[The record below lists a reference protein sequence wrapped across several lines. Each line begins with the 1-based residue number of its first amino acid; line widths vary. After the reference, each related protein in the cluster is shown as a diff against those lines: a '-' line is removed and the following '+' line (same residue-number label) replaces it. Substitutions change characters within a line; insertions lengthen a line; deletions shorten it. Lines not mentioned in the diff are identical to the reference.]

1 MKLKSFLNKI
11 IPGKKEEEA
20 STPAGQDTQKVIQH
34 DIGIDKMQTH
44 IEPPGNVAE
53 IDVYVNNEKTNIHT
67 LATETRIG
75 RDPSQADIIISE
87 LIVSKLHCTIYS
99 LGPNYF
105 IRDEGST
112 NGVYLNNEKINDIG
126 VSNTAVVARGSLV
139 TSWAS
144 SPLDL
149 EIASISPAIT
159 SPTQPKT

>member
-11 IPGKKEEEA
+11 IPGKKEEDA
-20 STPAGQDTQKVIQH
+20 STPAGQDTQKVIAH
-34 DIGIDKMQTH
+34 EIGIDKMQTH
-44 IEPPGNVAE
+44 IEPVGNVAE

-112 NGVYLNNEKINDIG
+112 NGVYLNNEKINEHNIQNGDTIMLG
-126 VSNTAVVARGSLV
+126 KKGTVKIVFNRR
-139 TSWAS
+139 
-144 SPLDL
+144 
-149 EIASISPAIT
+149 
-159 SPTQPKT
+159 